1 MNRLARFV
9 FRLCI
14 AIILCYIIVML
25 WRMAEVKIYG
35 YSQES
40 IIDTL
45 AAATIALGAADF
57 MVGGK

>member
-1 MNRLARFV
+1 MNRLTRFV
-9 FRLCI
+9 FRLCL

-35 YSQES
+35 YSHES

-45 AAATIALGAADF
+45 AAATIALGVADF

>member
-1 MNRLARFV
+1 MNWFARFV
-9 FRLCI
+9 CRTSV

-35 YSQES
+35 YFQES

-45 AAATIALGAADF
+45 AAATIALGVADLL
-57 MVGGK
+57 VG